1 MKASTAII
9 GLGKIGLT
17 YDLNPEGKKISNQ
30 IKTHCRA
37 VSLSEHFKVSLLFDL
52 NPIAVKLA
60 TAHYG
65 GQGFKDL
72 TDALEQE
79 NPELVI
85 VSVPTHAHLKTIR
98 SINHI
103 WTPNTYLIEKPFGYS
118 TYEAEVMSEILY
130 EQDCITYVNYMR
142 RYLPNV
148 INLKASELFKE
159 RGTLRSVKILG
170 YGTLINIFSHF
181 FDLLIFLEGAHILG
195 LSKKIIKQKTNS
207 NYKFR
212 EPSNGVYFEFSGI
225 GKTVQECEMS
235 LEYDS
240 FKVNLL
246 SNGKVLKIFD
256 HGGLV
261 LGTFEISDLV
271 FNSYQSFVLNQ
282 IATDIELRNSNNC
295 ILNAIHIHRFIESI

>member
-1 MKASTAII
+1 MKYPTAII

-17 YDLNPEGKKISNQ
+17 YDLNLKGDKISNQ
-30 IKTHCRA
+30 VKTHCRS
-37 VSLSEHFKVSLLFDL
+37 VSLSEYFKIALLFDI

-60 TAHYG
+60 TAQYG
-65 GQGFKDL
+65 GQGFQNL

-79 NPELVI
+79 KPELAI

-98 SINHI
+98 DITHI
-103 WTPNTYLIEKPFGYS
+103 WTPSTYLIEKPFGYS

-130 EQDCITYVNYMR
+130 EQDCIVYVNYMR
-142 RYLPNV
+142 RYLPNA

-159 RGTLRSVKILG
+159 RGALRSVKILG
-170 YGTLINIFSHF
+170 YGTLVNVFSHF

-225 GKTVQECEMS
+225 GKTVQECEMF

-240 FKVNLL
+240 LKVNML
-246 SNGKVLKIFD
+246 SNGKVLKIYD

-261 LGTFEISDLV
+261 LGTFEVSNLV
-271 FNSYQSFVLNQ
+271 FDSYQSFVLNQ
-282 IATDIELRNSNNC
+282 IATDIELKNSNNC
-295 ILNAIHIHRFIESI
+295 IFDAIHIHKFIESI